1 MTVVTVPG
9 PAATAVAPGPA
20 LTAAPTADRLIAL
33 LFAVSVALFLLAL
46 ITL

>member
-9 PAATAVAPGPA
+9 RAAGPA
-20 LTAAPTADRLIAL
+20 LIAARSADRVIAV

-46 ITL
+46 VTL